1 MKIKIAISLILHFS
15 TLMLYSQI
23 GINTSNPQEA
33 FHIDAGK
40 DNPVTGQPTAT
51 QQSNDVIFTSLGRLG
66 IGNSNPAAKLEVT
79 SGTTNASGLK
89 FTNLNAAT
97 PAGFGQAIGIDAAG
111 NIITVANPSP
121 STISPFEVES
131 NDSTPYNVNDLA
143 WTIIPGTSQTIPIP
157 VGGKALFINFM
168 IGIDYY
174 TAPVS
179 NSAAYYTTRLFIDG
193 VESTVY
199 QTTQEYVAGSQAQFN
214 LSTVKFLTVG
224 NHTIDVRMRRTFN
237 STIPSGANQ
246 PCAPISMC
254 FNASYIK

>member
-1 MKIKIAISLILHFS
+1 MKIKIAILLIYYFS
-15 TLMLYSQI
+15 TITMYSQV
-23 GINTSNPQEA
+23 GINTSNPQGA

-40 DNPVTGQPTAT
+40 DNPTAGQPTAI
-51 QQSNDVIFTSLGRLG
+51 QQGNDVIITSAGRLG
-66 IGNSNPAAKLEVT
+66 IGNINPSAKLEVT
-79 SGTTNASGLK
+79 SGTANVSGLK

-97 PAGFGQAIGIDAAG
+97 PVGFGQAIGVDSEG

-131 NDSTPYNVNDLA
+131 TNTTPYNVNNLG
-143 WTIIPGTSQTIPIP
+143 WTVIPGTSQTIPIP

-168 IGIDYY
+168 LGIDYY
-174 TAPVS
+174 TPPVN
-179 NSAAYYTTRLFIDG
+179 NSTAQYTTTLFIDG

-199 QTTQEYVAGSQAQFN
+199 QTAQEYVAGSQAQFN
-214 LSTVKFLTVG
+214 LSTVKFLTAG

-254 FNASYIK
+254 FNASYIN